1 MIMMIPILIFYRQPL
16 KSHGY
21 KPYGVGEPNDGSVEK
36 DDFEASLIYNHALI
50 CGAYDRV
57 DLNDLRFNDWHNY

>member
-1 MIMMIPILIFYRQPL
+1 MVTVY
-16 KSHGY
+16 
-21 KPYGVGEPNDGSVEK
+21 VENGEFKVKGTD
-36 DDFEASLIYNHALI
+36 IYNHALI